1 MKKILNG
8 TAVNG
13 PPTGPHNFLAL
24 RLEIVTCRR
33 YVGWKG
39 APRPQRTQK
48 THTRPFDA
56 SPILKNTPIT
66 RELENQRTRELE
78 NQAANEPGN

>member
-1 MKKILNG
+1 MSTLRGLEG
-8 TAVNG
+8 T
-13 PPTGPHNFLAL
+13 PPAA
-24 RLEIVTCRR
+24 
-33 YVGWKG
+33 KM
-39 APRPQRTQK
+39 QK